1 MRWSAHISWL
11 FAELP
16 YLERV
21 GAARTA
27 GFDTIESAWPE
38 LEQDRTGLAA
48 AVAGQ
53 RRAEPDFAVA
63 LLNCPAGD
71 VAGGGERGFVNDDSR
86 RDEAEAAF
94 AQTVELAVAVGAE
107 NLNLLVGRALAD
119 VPQARQRA
127 AVVDALRS
135 FTPVAD
141 AAGLRILLEPLNSL
155 DSPGFLAP
163 TLDAAAELIEAAG
176 EDRLGL
182 LLDVYHVARMGE
194 DPVAAIERHAE
205 RIEHVQLSDCPGRGA
220 PGTGTVDFV
229 AILTQLAVSG
239 YGGAV
244 GLEYEPDG
252 ATEEGLAA
260 VAGLGQGYL
269 PSLGAGR

>member
-27 GFDTIESAWPE
+27 GFGTIESAWPE
-38 LEQDRTGLAA
+38 LEQDRAGLAA
-48 AVAGQ
+48 AVAEQ
-53 RRAEPDFAVA
+53 RRADPDFAVA

-71 VAGGGERGFVNDDSR
+71 VTSGERGFVNDYSR

-94 AQTVELAVAVGAE
+94 AQTVELAVAIGAD
-107 NLNLLVGRALAD
+107 NLNLLVGRALPD

-135 FTPVAD
+135 FAPVAG

-163 TLDAAAELIEAAG
+163 TLDVAAELIEAAG

-182 LLDVYHVARMGE
+182 LLDAYHVARMSEG
-194 DPVAAIERHAE
+194 PVAAIERHAE
-205 RIEHVQLSDCPGRGA
+205 RIGHVQLSDCPGRGA
-220 PGTGTVDFV
+220 PGTGALDFV
-229 AILTQLAVSG
+229 EILTQLAVSG

-244 GLEYEPDG
+244 GLEYEPSG
-252 ATEEGLAA
+252 PTEPTLGLMRDRRTAA
-260 VAGLGQGYL
+260 LFE
-269 PSLGAGR
+269 